1 MSSNPK
7 QKHFKKIKS
16 LFFRLPRKAQE
27 KYILLLIFSVFVA
40 GLELFLITAIAF
52 MLNQE
57 AGKDLNNFFN
67 INEFFNPSIV
77 YLSIIFL
84 CFGRISLAFFTA
96 YVNASIGHQLSLSIY
111 KNIFS
116 WEYQSFEQENKN
128 EIVADLMVKIN
139 QTVGRIIRPLTQLSI
154 SIVII
159 LILIPVMIT
168 KNPIEVL
175 SLCMLSLMIYFS
187 FSKLIN
193 KKRSKISLIIS
204 KNTNKLSQQI
214 RESLDG
220 FILIKKQSLFS
231 DFNSKY
237 STIDKE
243 LRTASDLSLA
253 LGVVPKYLLE
263 FTAIVLILVYAGTSN
278 HGVLDYS
285 FLLVA
290 LFRVAPLFQ
299 QIFLSLHSFRTFS
312 QVLDDVLE
320 RLGASAD
327 VAEKTKL
334 TERKLFTEMA
344 MDERRTA
351 VIKVSQSNFVRGK
364 DVTINFP
371 EINIQL
377 GGLNLLK
384 GPSGSGKTTFFN
396 CILSLY
402 RFSEPPTVNLIVDDS
417 NKELISEFWD
427 DLSFYISQ
435 DTILFEST
443 LSENLLVKSTEDNEI
458 ELDLILEVTGL
469 SKFLNL
475 DTLIL
480 ENGKNLSGGQKQ
492 RICLARALVSKKPFI
507 FIDEGIN
514 ALDIKAQKHI
524 IGKIKQSFP
533 WITIIMICH
542 DNHFDDSADIINNM

>member
-1 MSSNPK
+1 MTDNTKP
-7 QKHFKKIKS
+7 QHFKKIKVLLSS
-16 LFFRLPRKAQE
+16 LPKKAQK
-27 KYILLLIFSVFVA
+27 KYILLLVFSVFVA
-40 GLELFLITAIAF
+40 GLELFVITAIAF
-52 MLNQE
+52 MLNRD
-57 AGKDLNNFFN
+57 AGKELNNLFDL
-67 INEFFNPSIV
+67 NEFFNPSIV
-77 YLSIIFL
+77 YFSIIFL
-84 CFGRISLAFFTA
+84 CLGRISLAFFTA
-96 YVNASIGHQLSLSIY
+96 YVNAFIGHQLSLSIY

-116 WEYQSFEQENKN
+116 WDYQSFEQENKN

-159 LILIPVMIT
+159 LILIPVMIA
-168 KNPIEVL
+168 KNPTEVL
-175 SLCMLSLMIYFS
+175 SLCILSFFIYFS

-193 KKRSKISLIIS
+193 TKRGKISFIIS
-204 KNTNKLSQQI
+204 KNTNRLSQQI

-231 DFNSKY
+231 DFYRKY

-243 LRTASDLSLA
+243 LRIASDLSLA
-253 LGVVPKYLLE
+253 LGIVPKYLLE
-263 FTAIVLILVYAGTSN
+263 FAVIALILLYAGTSN

-312 QVLDDVLE
+312 QVLDDVLD
-320 RLGASAD
+320 RLVASVD
-327 VAEKTKL
+327 MTEKTTL
-334 TERKLFTEMA
+334 TEQELFTNMA

-351 VIKVSQSNFVRGK
+351 VINVSQSNLVRRNGA
-364 DVTINFP
+364 VINFP

-402 RFSEPPTVNLIVDDS
+402 KFSEPPNVNLTVNDKS
-417 NKELISEFWD
+417 KKLISEFWD

-435 DTILFEST
+435 ETILFEAP
-443 LSENLLVKSTEDNEI
+443 LNENLLIKSSQDAEI
-458 ELDLILEVTGL
+458 KLDLILDVTGL

-475 DTLIL
+475 DTPIL
-480 ENGKNLSGGQKQ
+480 ENGKNFSGGQKQ

-514 ALDIKAQKHI
+514 ALDIHAQKQI
-524 IGKIKQSFP
+524 IEKIKQNFP

-542 DNHFDDSADIINNM
+542 DNHFDGVADIINNM